1 MYWCHWVLGAV
12 RGCHWDERSAQLC
25 FRNQEHLGPVRS
37 VGVWVPLEQPWEEG
51 LLKPVYEEK
60 FDGEM
65 GRGRRS
71 DEVKGPGLAEDN
83 FGTIPSGVLEA
94 A

>member
-25 FRNQEHLGPVRS
+25 FRNQEHLGSVRS

-60 FDGEM
+60 FLGKTSRGMGKWDGGE
-65 GRGRRS
+65 GQTR
-71 DEVKGPGLAEDN
+71 
-83 FGTIPSGVLEA
+83 
-94 A
+94 